1 MVATE
6 DGALWSPLRY
16 LRFVVICGS
25 DGSNYPDG
33 GRKASIVRARTPL
46 ALAYFVYE
54 SLHKPEAPLHMDPEK
69 AWDAITIL
77 QHWEDGPTWTAVK
90 KLSKYRAEAFER
102 WKDRAEKERSM
113 NDIVAGEPAS

>member
-6 DGALWSPLRY
+6 DDDPGSPFRY

-25 DGSNYPDG
+25 DGSNSSDG
-33 GRKASIVRARTPL
+33 GRKATIVRARTPL

-54 SLHKPEAPLHMDPEK
+54 SLHDPEVPLNMDCEK

-77 QHWEDGPTWTAVK
+77 RHWNDGPIWTLDG
-90 KLSKYRAEAFER
+90 KLSEYRTSAFES
-102 WKDRAEKERSM
+102 WRARNPLKQC
-113 NDIVAGEPAS
+113 